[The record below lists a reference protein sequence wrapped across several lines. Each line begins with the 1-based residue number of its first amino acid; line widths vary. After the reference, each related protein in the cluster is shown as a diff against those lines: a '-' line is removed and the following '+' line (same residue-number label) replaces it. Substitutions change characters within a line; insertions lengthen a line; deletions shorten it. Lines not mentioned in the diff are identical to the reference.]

1 MQRLITEL
9 DFAGAVGES
18 LADIRRQLLGGITLP
33 CWPNSACRS
42 SNSSSRVPEE
52 RKASRAF
59 LSTLNE
65 SLSSVHYSFTE
76 SLDEGRALQN
86 AAHLSGQAL
95 ERELAAIDRAMAAH
109 DSPQILRGAISGH
122 LDTIRR
128 LQQEREEMA
137 NRERHLLTHLSN
149 MEAKLRLMKDETAE
163 YKKRLSIQKHKLF
176 LDSLTQVHNRAALDE
191 RLELEYKRW
200 LRYGTPCAWP
210 SSTSTTSST
219 SMTITATW
227 PATRH

>member
-1 MQRLITEL
+1 MK
-9 DFAGAVGES
+9 GARCKAPPIS
-18 LADIRRQLLGGITLP
+18 ADRRWSGTRRH
-33 CWPNSACRS
+33 RS
-42 SNSSSRVPEE
+42 RHGS
-52 RKASRAF
+52 
-59 LSTLNE
+59 
-65 SLSSVHYSFTE
+65 
-76 SLDEGRALQN
+76 
-86 AAHLSGQAL
+86 
-95 ERELAAIDRAMAAH
+95 H

-163 YKKRLSIQKHKLF
+163 YKKRLTIQKHKLF

-219 SMTITATW
+219 SMTTTATW

>member
-1 MQRLITEL
+1 MPRFQTSCS
-9 DFAGAVGES
+9 VS
-18 LADIRRQLLGGITLP
+18 SPSSTLP
-33 CWPNSACRS
+33 APWARASQTSAASCSGASPCPAGRS
-42 SNSSSRVPEE
+42 LPADHRTHHRGYREE
-52 RKASRAF
+52 RKASQAF

-200 LRYGTPCAWP
+200 LRYGTPVP
-210 SSTSTTSST
+210 GHH
-219 SMTITATW
+219 
-227 PATRH
+227 RHRPLQAHQ